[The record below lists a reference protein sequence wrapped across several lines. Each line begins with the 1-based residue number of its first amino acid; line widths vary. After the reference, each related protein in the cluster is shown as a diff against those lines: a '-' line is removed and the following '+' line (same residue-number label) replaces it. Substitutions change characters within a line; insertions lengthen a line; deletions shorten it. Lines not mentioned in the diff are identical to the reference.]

1 MLIENGWDMM
11 TKELKLVIDNDVLD
25 KYNAYYFSKHPKAK
39 KKPIEKPTI
48 PSLNT
53 WIILPRIQM
62 NALKQKHKDFII
74 WVIRYYGYENMKL
87 ENFEMEFTV
96 YMPTKR
102 RSDNDNFIPKFWLDG
117 FTESGFIV
125 DDDGQHLKSLTLRTG
140 YDKNNPR
147 TEIEVIIHN
156 G

>member
-1 MLIENGWDMM
+1 MKEIKLI
-11 TKELKLVIDNDVLD
+11 IDNDVVE
-25 KYNAYYFSKHPKAK
+25 KYNQYYFSKHPKARK
-39 KKPIEKPTI
+39 KAIEHSYH
-48 PSLNT
+48 PSINT
-53 WIILPRIQM
+53 WMVLPRIQM
-62 NALKQKHKDFII
+62 NALKQKWKDFIVYWI
-74 WVIRYYGYENMKL
+74 NDLGLQDKKL
-87 ENFEMEFTV
+87 DNFEMIFTT

-102 RSDNDNFIPKFWLDG
+102 RIDCDNTVPKFILDG
-117 FTESGFIV
+117 FSESGFIV